1 MQSRLAAAIAS
12 KSTGWAFS
20 SRALRRGLG
29 TSTPY
34 RTADPAGHAEDYQAH
49 QPAVPHGMPDES
61 QEHREPETAK
71 PQRTDNDD
79 DQQRNYNYK
88 KSTNP
93 TEPLSPP
100 KPPYPSSPRLESTG
114 VNHPVDPTLQQKR
127 SATNQAG
134 SSLIDDVSCVG
145 IDGSPWP
152 REEEEKQRSIEE
164 QQEEEREYYKHH
176 KASPLSEIKMAD
188 TRKPITRATD
198 GTADSYEDEYG
209 RGRDVVGWL
218 PEQLDTAEE
227 ALRRAAEIFK
237 QNAMRVHLPDQSLFD
252 YLV

>member
-1 MQSRLAAAIAS
+1 M
-12 KSTGWAFS
+12 
-20 SRALRRGLG
+20 
-29 TSTPY
+29 
-34 RTADPAGHAEDYQAH
+34 
-49 QPAVPHGMPDES
+49 
-61 QEHREPETAK
+61 
-71 PQRTDNDD
+71 
-79 DQQRNYNYK
+79 
-88 KSTNP
+88 
-93 TEPLSPP
+93 
-100 KPPYPSSPRLESTG
+100 
-114 VNHPVDPTLQQKR
+114 NHPVDPTLQQKR

-134 SSLIDDVSCVG
+134 SSLIDDVSCAG

-152 REEEEKQRSIEE
+152 REEEEKQWSREE

-237 QNAMRVHLPDQSLFD
+237 QNAVRGIPEYPHSRVLRSLRGEDF
-252 YLV
+252 